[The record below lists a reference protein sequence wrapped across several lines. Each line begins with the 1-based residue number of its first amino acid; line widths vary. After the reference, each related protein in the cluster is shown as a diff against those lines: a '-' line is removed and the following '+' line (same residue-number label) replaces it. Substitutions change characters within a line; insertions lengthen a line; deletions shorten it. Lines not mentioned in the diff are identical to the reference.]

1 MTRNDTL
8 QRICRRYLLRLM
20 PVARKFGLGSFTYD
34 LIRMNYR
41 RDCAATESEV
51 ELLSRACDDERL
63 HRQDVPKVLGKSY
76 RRTHEDGDFERI
88 RTLRRVGI
96 YSKISAIL
104 LGEELRAISDE

>member
-1 MTRNDTL
+1 MRNETL

-20 PVARKFGLGSFTYD
+20 PISRKFGLGSFTYD
-34 LIRMNYR
+34 MIRMNYR
-41 RDCAATESEV
+41 RECAATESEV

-76 RRTHEDGDFERI
+76 RRAYEDGDFERVKTLK
-88 RTLRRVGI
+88 RTGI
-96 YSKISAIL
+96 YSKISALL